1 MKTRLMVFVAV
12 VAYFY
17 LAAAFVIDDANPHNW
32 GQEFRFCFVWLA
44 SVVGLLAATYPGLT
58 KE

>member
-1 MKTRLMVFVAV
+1 MKTRFVVFVAV

-17 LAAAFVIDDANPHNW
+17 LAASFVIDDANPHNW
-32 GQEFRFCFVWLA
+32 EEDFRFWFAVLA
-44 SVVGLLAATYPGLT
+44 SVFGFLAATYPSLT